1 MTMHVATKQIGLS
14 SSAHPFLLE
23 RLERVAIMSVA
34 SRGID
39 ASHSDSIQLIDDI
52 RRSVRASCLG
62 EPRPRCQV
70 HLLCL
75 AHHLDANLVLC

>member
-1 MTMHVATKQIGLS
+1 
-14 SSAHPFLLE
+14 
-23 RLERVAIMSVA
+23 MSVA

-70 HLLCL
+70 HLLHL
-75 AHHLDANLVLC
+75 AHH